1 MCTQGPSELTL
12 EAEVRQLRERVAE
25 LEKERQAAMAAEA
38 EKRSELAAAREE
50 KAKLAAVIAGM
61 SDEVWFAD
69 AGQRLVLINPAAA
82 RQFGLTGPDAP
93 EVGKVAASLD
103 VFRPDGTPRPVEE
116 APPLRALNGESVHN
130 QEEIVRMP
138 GTGELR
144 HRQINAEPVR
154 DDTGTIIGSVSVVR
168 DITGRKRAEE
178 ELYKQNEWLRV
189 TLSSI
194 GDAVLATDEAGR
206 VAFMN
211 RVAAELTGWTEQ
223 EALGQP
229 VRDVFR
235 VMNEDTRELAEDIAA
250 RVLRDNTVVV
260 LANHSALLTRNGGEI
275 PVEDTAAP
283 IRDRAGKVTGV
294 VIVFHD
300 VTANRRTQAELMAAH
315 EETVIERNRLSALL
329 DALPVGVAVL
339 DAEGGQLDCNTAF
352 EQLWGGPRPVPRSV
366 GEYAAYKAW
375 WPETG
380 QPVRPE
386 EWASALA
393 VQKGETTVNQELQI
407 ERIDGTRVFVLN
419 GAAPIFD
426 AHGRIAGSAVAI
438 QDITALKRAVEALRE
453 NEALMRSFF
462 DSPGVMRG
470 VVELIDG
477 KIVHVS
483 CNTVAAKMY
492 GLDRDSV
499 SGRSAIEAGATEE
512 TARMWAGMYQESRRT
527 GGPVSVEYARQRPDG
542 EIRWLLGTACYLGTA
557 ASGHQRFGYACV
569 DITDRKRAE
578 RDLRESEERLR
589 FALETSHTGA
599 WDLDLTDHS
608 AYRSLEHDRI
618 FGYSEPLPHWTY
630 EMFLE
635 HVLPEDRGEVDSRF
649 RRATAK
655 GGDWNFECR
664 IRRTD
669 GGIRWI
675 WAAGRH
681 RSDAAGG
688 QRRMAGIVQDITER
702 KEAEAAFRH
711 SAQQLQDV
719 IDGSPGIIFMKDLE
733 GRFIAINRAL
743 ERLLGITRDELRG
756 KTDYDIFPRDVAD
769 SFREHDRT
777 VTVSGM
783 PVQVEEAVEAA
794 GGEKYVFLANKFP
807 LRDVDGKVYAVCGIA
822 TDVTERKQSEERLRQ
837 SQKLES
843 IGLLAGG
850 VAHDFNNLLVGV
862 IGNASLAL
870 EIMPPDHPAVEMMER
885 VIKTGEQLA
894 HLTRQMLAYA
904 GKGRFLLEN
913 LDLSALVRDIGELA
927 RPSIPKKVAL
937 HLDLAE
943 DLPSVQADRGQA
955 QQIVMNLVIN
965 AAEAIGNRDGLITV
979 ETGTRLV
986 DDKFTRLHPEAADL
1000 RPGEYV
1006 VLEVRDTGC
1015 GMEDGVKA
1023 KIFDPFFSTK
1033 FTGRGLGLAAV
1044 AGIVRGHKGAISV
1057 TSEPGKGSSFTVLLP
1072 STMHP
1077 ARRQE
1082 PVPRAPARGSGVVLV
1097 IDDEQV
1103 VRGNGQTGAGTQRL
1117 HGSDRLRGT
1126 GGHRSVQ
1133 AAIRLDRSGG
1143 PRSQHAGH
1151 QRRGDPSRT
1160 EEDPAVGEGPG
1171 IERLQRGGGDDDVS
1185 GPARFRLRPEALH
1198 LFGAGREGGARV
1210 GLNPSHP

>member
-12 EAEVRQLRERVAE
+12 EAEVRRLRERVAE
-25 LEKERQAAMAAEA
+25 LEKERQAALAADQ
-38 EKRSELAAAREE
+38 EKRRELAAVREE
-50 KAKLAAVIAGM
+50 TAKLAAVIAGM

-93 EVGKVAASLD
+93 EVGEVAGSVE

-154 DDTGTIIGSVSVVR
+154 DDSGTIIGSVSVVR
-168 DITGRKRAEE
+168 DITGWKRAEE
-178 ELYKQNEWLRV
+178 ALHQQNEWLRV

-211 RVAAELTGWTEQ
+211 RVAADLTGWTEQ
-223 EALGQP
+223 EALGRPAQE
-229 VRDVFR
+229 VFR
-235 VMNEDTRELAEDIAA
+235 VIHENTRELAEDIIA
-250 RVLRDNTVVV
+250 RVLRDNAVVA
-260 LANHSALLTRNGGEI
+260 LANHSALLTRKGGEV
-275 PVEDTAAP
+275 PVADTAAP
-283 IRDRAGKVTGV
+283 IRDPAGNVTGV

-300 VTANRRTQAELMAAH
+300 VTANRRAQAELLAAH
-315 EETVIERNRLSALL
+315 EETIVEKNRLSALL
-329 DALPVGVAVL
+329 EALPVGVALL
-339 DAEGGQLDCNTAF
+339 DAEGGQLDSNTAF
-352 EQLWGGPRPVPRSV
+352 EQIWAGPRPTPRSV
-366 GEYAAYKAW
+366 GDYAAYKAW

-386 EWASALA
+386 EWASARA
-393 VQKGETTVNQELQI
+393 VRKGETTVNQEIQI
-407 ERIDGTRVFVLN
+407 ERTDGTRALVLN

-438 QDITALKRAVEALRE
+438 QDVTEWKRAVEALRE

-492 GLDRDSV
+492 GLDRESV

-512 TARMWAGMYQESRRT
+512 TARMWTGMYQDTRRT
-527 GGPVSVEYARQRPDG
+527 GGPVSVEYPRQRPDG
-542 EIRWLLGTACYLGTA
+542 EIRWLWGTACYLGTA
-557 ASGHQRFGYACV
+557 ASGHDRFAYTCL

-578 RDLRESEERLR
+578 RALSDSEERLR

-618 FGYSEPLPHWTY
+618 FGYAELLPQWTY

-635 HVLPEDRGEVDSRF
+635 HVLPEDRDGVNSSYQHAM
-649 RRATAK
+649 AT
-655 GGDWNFECR
+655 GGDWGFECR

-669 GGIRWI
+669 GEIRWI

-681 RSDAAGG
+681 RLGATGG
-688 QRRMAGIVQDITER
+688 RRRMAGIVQDITER

-711 SAQQLQDV
+711 SAQQLQDLM
-719 IDGSPGIIFMKDLE
+719 DNSPGIIFIKDLE
-733 GRFIAINRAL
+733 GRFIAVNRSL
-743 ERLLGITRDELRG
+743 ERLLGVSRDELRG
-756 KTDYDIFPRDVAD
+756 KTDYDILPREVAD

-777 VTVSGM
+777 VTESGI
-783 PVQVEEAVEAA
+783 PVQVEEAVELA
-794 GGEKYVFLANKFP
+794 GGEKHVFLANKFP
-807 LRDVDGKVYAVCGIA
+807 LRDVDGKIYAVCGIS
-822 TDVTERKQSEERLRQ
+822 TDVTARKQSEERLRQ

-862 IGNASLAL
+862 IGNASLAQ
-870 EIMPPDHPAVEMMER
+870 EMMAPGHPAVEMMER

-904 GKGRFLLEN
+904 GKGRFVLES
-913 LDLSALVRDIGELA
+913 LDLSALVRDIGELV
-927 RPSIPKKVAL
+927 RPSIPKKVAV

-965 AAEAIGNRDGLITV
+965 AAEAIGSRDGLITV
-979 ETGTRLV
+979 RTGTRLV
-986 DDKFTRLHPEAADL
+986 DDRFVRLHPEAADL
-1000 RPGEYV
+1000 RPGKYV

-1015 GMEDGVKA
+1015 GMDAAVKA

-1044 AGIVRGHKGAISV
+1044 AGILRGHKGAIMV
-1057 TSEPGKGSSFTVLLP
+1057 NSEPGRGSSFTVLFP
-1072 STMHP
+1072 SAAHP
-1077 ARRQE
+1077 ALRQE
-1082 PVPRAPARGSGVVLV
+1082 PVPRVPARGSGVVLV

-1103 VRGNGQTGAGTQRL
+1103 VRETAK
-1117 HGSDRLRGT
+1117 
-1126 GGHRSVQ
+1126 Q
-1133 AAIRLDRSGG
+1133 ALERSGYTVLTAYG
-1143 PRSQHAGH
+1143 GLAGIDLLRRNPGSIDLVILDLSMPGMSGEETLPELRMIRPEVKVLVSSGYSEAEVLAMFQG
-1151 QRRGDPSRT
+1151 QR
-1160 EEDPAVGEGPG
+1160 
-1171 IERLQRGGGDDDVS
+1171 VS
-1185 GPARFRLRPEALH
+1185 GFVQKPYTSSGLAEKVK
-1198 LFGAGREGGARV
+1198 RV
-1210 GLNPSHP
+1210 LG